1 MPTVEFLAPL
11 SSLHQKWTREEEEA
25 LFDLRNEGKTWEHIG
40 ERVLGRTVK
49 GVKKRWEYLRTD
61 SLKAAKMRT
70 TTEFPASLSAP
81 PRFCRALTKIISII
95 LDVYSITID

>member
-11 SSLHQKWTREEEEA
+11 SSLHQKWTREEDEA
-25 LFDLRNEGKTWEHIG
+25 LLDLRNEGKNWEHIG

-70 TTEFPASLSAP
+70 KEYPQQQISPVVLAMSKV
-81 PRFCRALTKIISII
+81 PRIARMPVL
-95 LDVYSITID
+95 LLQVR